1 MSDAEIVSTW
11 GDLQEIAE
19 DEGVL
24 LTVIDPVD
32 AEIMFRVRVNDGTPG
47 VRICCYDS
55 LEAVA
60 AFFEGFAAGKR
71 QR

>member
-19 DEGVL
+19 DEGVEL
-24 LTVIDPVD
+24 IVIDPPD

-47 VRICCYDS
+47 GRICCYGS

-71 QR
+71 PH